1 MKRFD
6 GNINIKTDDVN
17 IKRGWIPVSNVNLPS
32 VCPSETGVL
41 LCSYP
46 LLPWLII
53 NSASTLH
60 TAMYVQLPVNLA
72 AEWSICETLCMSMSS
87 KFGQDELV
95 GVGGRDWMKVSS
107 TNQPPTIPNGNGRVC
122 WNTVGS

>member
-32 VCPSETGVL
+32 VRPSVTGGVL
-41 LCSYP
+41 LSSYP

-60 TAMYVQLPVNLA
+60 TAMYVRTTA
-72 AEWSICETLCMSMSS
+72 
-87 KFGQDELV
+87 
-95 GVGGRDWMKVSS
+95 R
-107 TNQPPTIPNGNGRVC
+107 
-122 WNTVGS
+122 

>member
-32 VCPSETGVL
+32 VTGGVL
-41 LCSYP
+41 LSSYP

-60 TAMYVQLPVNLA
+60 TAMYVRTTARLLSSRVVNLRD
-72 AEWSICETLCMSMSS
+72 TLYEYVVQIWP
-87 KFGQDELV
+87 G
-95 GVGGRDWMKVSS
+95 
-107 TNQPPTIPNGNGRVC
+107 
-122 WNTVGS
+122 

>member
-17 IKRGWIPVSNVNLPS
+17 IKRGWIPVSNVNLTS
-32 VCPSETGVL
+32 VCPSVTGGVL
-41 LCSYP
+41 LSSYP

-60 TAMYVQLPVNLA
+60 TAMYVRTTA
-72 AEWSICETLCMSMSS
+72 
-87 KFGQDELV
+87 
-95 GVGGRDWMKVSS
+95 R
-107 TNQPPTIPNGNGRVC
+107 
-122 WNTVGS
+122 